1 MSTGPANGDE
11 QMGAGVSAIVAYLEA
26 EGISHRVV
34 EHRETFTAVAEARA
48 TDALPAETAK
58 TVVLHAGERHLLA
71 VVPASERVDLGK
83 LRSFLGAGKELR
95 LASEAEIAQDFPR
108 FEVGAVPP
116 LGPVAPAA
124 EVVDRRLLEADTI
137 VCAGGDHRHAVAL
150 DPRDLV
156 RTTAAKVA
164 DISED

>member
-1 MSTGPANGDE
+1 MSTDPGPGDQ
-11 QMGAGVSAIVAYLEA
+11 QMGEGVSAIVAHLEA
-26 EGISHRVV
+26 EGIPHRVV
-34 EHRETFTAVAEARA
+34 EHRETFTAAAEARA
-48 TDALPAETAK
+48 THAPPAETAK
-58 TVVLHAGERHLLA
+58 TIVLHAGDRHLLA
-71 VVPASERVDLGK
+71 VVPASERVDLAK
-83 LRSFLGAGKELR
+83 LRSFLGLGKELR

-116 LGPVAPAA
+116 LGPTAPAA

-156 RTTAAKVA
+156 RATAAKVA